1 MKLVIATLPMK
12 ALGLVPPLRYPVD
25 GNRAI
30 EYDGAVRYPVNAV
43 LAKTLKKDED
53 VTILFIAA
61 LGKYSAWE
69 DHRKAFTEELTAI
82 NAPIGARLS
91 FECLEIPFSQK
102 KRDFNNLLTE
112 LTDRIPQGAQ
122 IFADITYGAKPP
134 ILSLFCALSFAEK
147 YCGAD
152 VDYIVYGQ
160 IDFNPEQKPE
170 NPVLFDITS
179 LYCLFNLMGM
189 IESPDRESASK
200 LLKDFFS
207 V

>member
-1 MKLVIATLPMK
+1 MKLVIVTLPMK
-12 ALGLVPPLRYPVD
+12 PLEKVWPLRYPVD

-53 VTILFIAA
+53 VKILFIAV
-61 LGKYSAWE
+61 LGKYSAYE
-69 DHRKAFTEELTAI
+69 DHKKAFAEELAAI

-91 FECLEIPFSQK
+91 FESLKIPFSQK
-102 KRDFNNLLTE
+102 KKDFNNLLTE
-112 LTDRIPQGAQ
+112 LTDRIPQGAR

-134 ILSLFCALSFAEK
+134 ILPLFCALSFAEK

-160 IDFNPEQKPE
+160 TDFNPEQKPE

-189 IESPDRESASK
+189 IEAPDRESASK